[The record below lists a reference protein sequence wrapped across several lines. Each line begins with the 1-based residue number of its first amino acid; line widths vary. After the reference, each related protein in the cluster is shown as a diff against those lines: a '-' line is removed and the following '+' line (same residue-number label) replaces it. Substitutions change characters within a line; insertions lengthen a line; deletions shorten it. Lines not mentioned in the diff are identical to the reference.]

1 MEALRLGLH
10 VGVDCGNDC
19 GGGVVVA
26 AGGDGE
32 GEGLA
37 GELDDAG
44 AVELVVF
51 EELP

>member
-1 MEALRLGLH
+1 MEALRLGLR

-19 GGGVVVA
+19 GGSIVA
-26 AGGDGE
+26 AWRDGE

-51 EELP
+51 EQLP

>member
-10 VGVDCGNDC
+10 VGVDCGDDC
-19 GGGVVVA
+19 GGGVVA
-26 AGGDGE
+26 AWRDGE

-37 GELDDAG
+37 RKLGDAG